1 MKGEAGGGGKGTE
14 MATQKMTNRLTGLI
28 TFLLKCEKCFIFG
41 QSQTSHFRCFGPNR
55 HCIDWQSQ
63 PFVVQK

>member
-1 MKGEAGGGGKGTE
+1 